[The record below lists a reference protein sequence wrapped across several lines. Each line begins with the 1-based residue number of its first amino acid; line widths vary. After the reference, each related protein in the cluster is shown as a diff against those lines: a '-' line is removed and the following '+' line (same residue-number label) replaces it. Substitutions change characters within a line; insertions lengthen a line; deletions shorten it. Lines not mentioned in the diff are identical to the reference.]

1 MCVSNKLRDI
11 CHRFENDY
19 FDILE
24 LQGRLQTV
32 LIPDPDIHKIS
43 ELVFEMDND
52 LEEIIFTKLE
62 NNFRQSGLQSVQGF
76 LNRLED
82 IEGNC

>member
-1 MCVSNKLRDI
+1 MCVINKLRDI
-11 CHRFENDY
+11 CHRFENDD
-19 FDILE
+19 FDIRE

-32 LIPDPDIHKIS
+32 LIPDPDINKIN
-43 ELVFEMDND
+43 ELLFEMDND

-62 NNFRQSGLQSVQGF
+62 NNFRQYGLQAVRGF